1 MHVAVL
7 TGSIRRRSIFR
18 SLPLLA
24 LAVAMPAASWAET
37 PRAETG
43 GVLEAITVTAT
54 KREQSS
60 QDVGIAMS
68 AFSTEQLQSLGVR
81 DSTDIAKITPGV
93 FIGGSIAG
101 QTALFTIR
109 GVTQNDFTDSVESP
123 VAVYVD
129 EGYIAMAQGQSFGTF
144 DLDRV
149 EVSKGPQ
156 GTLFGRNATGGLVH
170 YITRQPTRE
179 AEGFVDVSESRYNS
193 HRVEAAFGGPLSSV
207 LAGRIS
213 GIWKKQDPILKNI
226 IPASDLHPTLAGA
239 GGGQDEWNDDTMGLR
254 GQLLFTPTDSFDAT
268 VSYQWQHTKTS
279 TGPYVSSATVPV
291 YDQQGRLV
299 ETYNASPTETRLAIQ
314 LDANGQDT
322 GGAVPLGGG
331 LGVLNGCFT
340 NPAAPPPAACSVRA
354 NPGGRCL
361 RLRPAQGVR
370 HRVRPRL

>member
-1 MHVAVL
+1 MRIAAITGPSRGLGLKGLVL
-7 TGSIRRRSIFR
+7 
-18 SLPLLA
+18 LLA
-24 LAVAMPAASWAET
+24 ASAPTAGWTENQKN
-37 PRAETG
+37 EG
-43 GVLEAITVTAT
+43 GVLEEITVTAT
-54 KREQSS
+54 KREQSV
-60 QDVGIAMS
+60 QDVGIAIA
-68 AFSTEQLQSLGVR
+68 AFSTEQLQSMGVR
-81 DSTDIAKITPGV
+81 DSTDIAKMTPGV
-93 FIGGSIAG
+93 FIGGSIGG

-170 YITRQPTRE
+170 YLTRQPTRE
-179 AEGFVDVSESRYNS
+179 AEGFVSVTESRYSS

-213 GIWKKQDPILKNI
+213 GIWKKQDPILKNT
-226 IPASDLHPTLAGA
+226 IPANLVNPTLPGS
-239 GGGQDEWNDDTMGLR
+239 GGGQDEWNDDTVGLR
-254 GQLLFTPTDSFDAT
+254 GQLLFTPTDNFDAT
-268 VSYQWQHTKTS
+268 LSYQWQHTKTS

-331 LGVLNGCFT
+331 L
-340 NPAAPPPAACSVRA
+340 AACRT
-354 NPGGRCL
+354 
-361 RLRPAQGVR
+361 
-370 HRVRPRL
+370 